1 MAGRILKWQ
10 TIVYY
15 LIELVIYNVYWYQY
29 FLGVL
34 LNYTVLTL
42 VYEQKFIFS
51 VEIIDKNKVGGT
63 KFDIFIYTYLCHK
76 SLNYIIEC
84 WVYL

>member
-1 MAGRILKWQ
+1 MTNNSLLF
-10 TIVYY
+10 Y

-29 FLGVL
+29 FWGFYVIL

-42 VYEQKFIFS
+42 AYEQQKFIFS

-63 KFDIFIYTYLCHK
+63 KFDIFIYTYLRHK